1 MKHMMPQILSLL
13 FATLLLLPGCQSQQ
27 SEDYRG
33 VPPIREDEDT
43 SIERTDDLSLVLDL
57 PKDRFEPGETF
68 TATITLKNRSGEPLE
83 IEASSSA
90 LYKIH
95 LMRPQRTDWQTFKTY
110 PDAAAM
116 VITPWTLP
124 AGEERAFTPE
134 LTVAEDWPTHELIR
148 VQAEINGLP
157 EIKTA
162 VDIEV
167 VNQD

>member
-1 MKHMMPQILSLL
+1 MKRMMPVTLSLL
-13 FATLLLLPGCQSQQ
+13 FAALLLLPACQSQQ
-27 SEDYRG
+27 SEDYRD

-57 PKDRFEPGETF
+57 PSDRFEPGETF
-68 TATITLKNRSGEPLE
+68 TATITLKNRSNEPLE
-83 IEASSSA
+83 IEARSSA

-95 LMRPQRTDWQTFKTY
+95 LMRPEKSNWQTFKTF
-110 PDAAAM
+110 PEMAAM

-124 AGEERAFTPE
+124 AGEQRSFKPE
-134 LTVAEDWPTHELIR
+134 LTVTEDWPTHELIR

-157 EIKTA
+157 DLKTH

-167 VNQD
+167 LRPE